1 MIFWLL
7 VKFIEKRNNDNL
19 FGFHYSQINKIRVGG
34 AKYIAEALKCNNTLT
49 TVHLEVRLIFL
60 YFYFHF
66 FFFFFFFFCLNEGHW
81 PIQQL
86 NKIGDEGAKYI
97 AEALNNNTKLTI
109 LCLGVRFYLN
119 KVTMMIETINI
130 FPLTGQWNWRWRSK
144 EHCESIEKQ

>member
-97 AEALNNNTKLTI
+97 AEALKCNKTLTALDLEVRGFIYFWTKWI
-109 LCLGVRFYLN
+109 DLN
-119 KVTMMIETINI
+119 SPFTE
-130 FPLTGQWNWRWRSK
+130 Q
-144 EHCESIEKQ
+144 